1 MNCIC
6 KLRIASETCA
16 PSEHENFLKL
26 KKLHRFNSVEH
37 RRPFNSLLQE
47 FLNCKF
53 NSAHSQLVKDPKIQ
67 EELGS
72 AQVEACCCFSV
83 SIPTLIF
90 ALSNRVVGQG
100 LKYKKSSTTISFPA
114 KSISRLVASLPSH
127 SASWWPACRVSQHN
141 GGQPAE
147 SLSRLVTG
155 SAYQLAGNP
164 LPNPLRR
171 LATSPPGN
179 IRG

>member
-6 KLRIASETCA
+6 KLRIASETRA
-16 PSEHENFLKL
+16 PFEHENFLKL

-72 AQVEACCCFSV
+72 AQVEVALTLDHCLMFLNWLILFVFMILMFYFSFIRLAAVFPFLFLHWSLRRLTELLVRDWNIRRYIHLNQV
-83 SIPTLIF
+83 STLLFLIF
-90 ALSNRVVGQG
+90 YYSFSLLMFLCFYFN
-100 LKYKKSSTTISFPA
+100 SSTTISFVC
-114 KSISRLVASLPSH
+114 LL
-127 SASWWPACRVSQHN
+127 Q
-141 GGQPAE
+141 
-147 SLSRLVTG
+147 
-155 SAYQLAGNP
+155 
-164 LPNPLRR
+164 
-171 LATSPPGN
+171 
-179 IRG
+179 